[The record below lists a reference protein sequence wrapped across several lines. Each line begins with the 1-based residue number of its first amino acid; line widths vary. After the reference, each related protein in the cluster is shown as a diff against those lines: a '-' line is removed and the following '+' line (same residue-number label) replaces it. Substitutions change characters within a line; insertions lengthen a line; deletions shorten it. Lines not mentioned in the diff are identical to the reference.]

1 MKLVRRTKCTY
12 FPMNGIVAIMEFNP
26 FLLHFCW
33 PNLILNWV
41 KELLHALPWLD
52 LLRKAQRVG
61 GGQGEEPAPPLD
73 SLPSPS

>member
-1 MKLVRRTKCTY
+1 
-12 FPMNGIVAIMEFNP
+12 MNGIVAIIMEFNP
-26 FLLHFCW
+26 FFVALCW

-61 GGQGEEPAPPLD
+61 GGQGEEPAPLD
-73 SLPSPS
+73 SLPSLSS